1 MGATSIG
8 AAGGIGKFFEGKKMQ
23 RRAENLIDSFEFS
36 KLNNVQENRQVST
49 RGADLAMEQND
60 MMAAT
65 SVNALAGGGARSLQ
79 GGLGRVQANTNQVA
93 RQAGANLDMQEKEI
107 QAATAQDN
115 AIIRGMK
122 ENRETNEL
130 AGYGQMLNVGM
141 GMKYGGVADTFNAVA
156 SGEDKIIKVAG
167 MLMGKGA

>member
-1 MGATSIG
+1 MGSAAIG
-8 AAGGIGKFFEGKKMQ
+8 AAGGVGKFFEGKKMQ
-23 RRAENLIDSFEFS
+23 RRAESLINSFEFS
-36 KLNNVQENRQVST
+36 NLNNVQENRQVST
-49 RGADLAMEQND
+49 MGADLAMEQND

-93 RQAGANLDMQEKEI
+93 GQAGANLDMQEKEI

-115 AIIRGMK
+115 AIIRGMT

-141 GMKYGGVADTFNAVA
+141 GMKYGGIADTYNSIAAV
-156 SGEDKIIKVAG
+156 EDKAIKVAG
-167 MLMGKGA
+167 MVLGKGA

>member
-1 MGATSIG
+1 MGSTSIG
-8 AAGGIGKFFEGKKMQ
+8 MAGGVGKFFEGKKMQ
-23 RRAENLIDSFEFS
+23 RRAESLIDSFEFS

-115 AIIRGMK
+115 AIIRGMT
-122 ENRETNEL
+122 ENRETNEI

-141 GMKYGGVADTFNAVA
+141 GMKYGGVADVYNSVA
-156 SGEDKIIKVAG
+156 SFEDKVIKVAG
-167 MLMGKGA
+167 MATGTGS